1 MQNDLTKSL
10 HALTSCGT
18 VLFVAA
24 VIAVLLAVTSPAVV
38 DTLVTVSTRPL
49 IGRTAGGVTA
59 DLI

>member
-1 MQNDLTKSL
+1 MQNDFTKSP
-10 HALTSCGT
+10 HALTSCST
-18 VLFVAA
+18 VLFIAA
-24 VIAVLLAVTSPAVV
+24 IIAVLLAVTSPAVV

>member
-1 MQNDLTKSL
+1 MQNDFKKSS
-10 HALTSCGT
+10 HALTSCST
-18 VLFVAA
+18 VLFIAA
-24 VIAVLLAVTSPAVV
+24 VIAVLLAITSPAVV